1 MKPVWQRILQCK
13 ILIILSNWIWI
24 HINLDRELYK
34 LFGNNFYVQVFLLQI
49 ICVRGNILI
58 FFPPSNKTGHITLS
72 HNRMWR
78 YLVACIA
85 ATWLHYLASQ
95 LALKPR
101 TRDLT
106 GDKASP
112 LRATRVCLIDWSF
125 CPRHDASGW
134 WICTAVSTTFTKLS
148 PFWEAN
154 SHSARQEISRRFSE
168 FHYRSHRSPAV
179 DPTFPKLQTL
189 CVFPQGSL

>member
-1 MKPVWQRILQCK
+1 
-13 ILIILSNWIWI
+13 
-24 HINLDRELYK
+24 
-34 LFGNNFYVQVFLLQI
+34 
-49 ICVRGNILI
+49 
-58 FFPPSNKTGHITLS
+58 
-72 HNRMWR
+72 MWR

-134 WICTAVSTTFTKLS
+134 WICTAVSTTFTRLI

-154 SHSARQEISRRFSE
+154 SHSARQEISRPFSE
-168 FHYRSHRSPAV
+168 FYCRVHRSPEL
-179 DPTFPKLQTL
+179 DPIQSKPPNFTCISVTFTL
-189 CVFPQGSL
+189 IFSYRLYISLSNGIFLSES